1 MKCFLI
7 NLDKNPER
15 LEYMDR
21 QLKALDVPYERFP
34 GVYGKELDGSDLK
47 KCFASF
53 RSFCVEGRRMVLGEI
68 GCALSHVGVYRRIL
82 RDNLPYALVLEDDVM
97 VLPEF
102 PSALKK
108 IEDLIEPDKPQVYML
123 SCHGYGFEKN
133 CEKKAGIEA
142 IGGATSADAYCI
154 SRAAAALIAKSNF
167 PVVSVAD
174 RWSRWR
180 KHLKLKLFRLWPVV
194 AAQDRVT
201 WHLGVS
207 NIRYQR
213 KTLSGVRK
221 VWHKLNRCWQVAIDN
236 LMFAVCR
243 H

>member
-21 QLKALDVPYERFP
+21 QLKALGIPYERFP
-34 GVYGKELDGSDLK
+34 GVFGKGLGKAELK
-47 KCFASF
+47 KCFSSF
-53 RSFCVEGRRMVLGEI
+53 RSVCVEGRRMVPGEI
-68 GCALSHVGVYRRIL
+68 GCALSHIGVYKRIL
-82 RDNLPYALVLEDDVM
+82 KDNLPYALVLEDDVIL
-97 VLPEF
+97 LPEL

-108 IEDLIEPDKPQVYML
+108 IEGIIKADKPQVYML
-123 SCHGYGFEKN
+123 SCHGHGFKKNGEK
-133 CEKKAGIEA
+133 EAGVEM

-154 SRAAAALIAKSNF
+154 SKAAAALIVKSNY

-180 KHLKLKLFRLWPVV
+180 KHLGLQMYRLWPVV

-201 WHLGVS
+201 WHLGISEIKVE
-207 NIRYQR
+207 
-213 KTLSGVRK
+213 RK
-221 VWHKLNRCWQVAIDN
+221 VLRGMKKIVHKVNRVWQVFADN
-236 LMFAVCR
+236 LFFFFIGR
-243 H
+243 